1 MRIGIDYT
9 PAVMQGAGI
18 GRYTRELVGALLEL
32 DTKNQYRLLYCYP
45 GDDRPDPFFPKL
57 PNVTERPLPIKE
69 RMLTILWHR
78 MQLPVPVELFS
89 GPLDVFY
96 APNFVIPPTR
106 HAKPVLTVHDLS
118 YLLVPECHTPE
129 LRAYLEK
136 TVPRS
141 LARASII
148 LADSY
153 TTKNDLIVLLDVPA
167 EKIEVVYSGVSAA
180 YTPVTDPARRQQ
192 VRERYGLDRPF
203 ILMLGTVEPRK
214 NIARLIQAY
223 DKLRREEDIPHILV
237 IAGKRGWVSDE
248 IYATPGKLG
257 IDEHVMFLDYVAEAD
272 LPALYSAADL
282 FAYPSL
288 YEGFGLPPLEAMAC
302 GTPVVCSN
310 TTSLPEVVGDA
321 ALTVDPRNTD
331 AIAGAMHSV
340 LTDYDLREQM
350 IARGLH
356 QASQFTWQAAA
367 SKLPAIFQRAV
378 SQK

>member
-18 GRYTRELVGALLEL
+18 GRYTRGLVGALLEL
-32 DTKNQYRLLYCYP
+32 DTQNQYRLIYSYP
-45 GDDRPDPFFPKL
+45 GDTRPEPFFPKL
-57 PNVTERPLPIKE
+57 HHVSERPLPIKE

-78 MQLPVPVELFS
+78 FRLPLPVELFS

-96 APNFVIPPTR
+96 APNFVIPPAR
-106 HAKPVLTVHDLS
+106 HAKSVLTVHDLS

-141 LARASII
+141 LDRASII

-180 YTPVTDPARRQQ
+180 YTPVDDPARRQQ

-214 NIARLIQAY
+214 NIVRLIRAY
-223 DKLRREEDIPHILV
+223 DQLRREAGIPHILV

-257 IDEHVMFLDYVAEAD
+257 ISDDVKFLDYVAEPD

-310 TTSLPEVVGDA
+310 TTSLPEVIGDA
-321 ALTVDPRNTD
+321 ALTVDPHNTG
-331 AIAGAMHSV
+331 AIAEAMHRV
-340 LTDYDLREQM
+340 LSEYDLREQM
-350 IARGLH
+350 IARGLQ
-356 QASQFTWQAAA
+356 QASQFTWHAAA
-367 SKLPAIFQRAV
+367 SRLPEIFQRAV
-378 SQK
+378 NQK